1 MELFQVRYVL
11 AAAET
16 LNFTR
21 AAERCNVSQP
31 ALTKAVKSLEEEL
44 GARIFTREG
53 KRVQL
58 SGFGRSILPTL
69 RQMQDQAERAKAIA
83 QEHRLLD
90 KVPVRLGVLGTIGS
104 IRIAHYLAV
113 FQSQFEGVEVEVSEA
128 PVPELLNRL
137 DDGRLDLAIVNPCD
151 GVPESFHA
159 QPLYSEKYV
168 AVLPAGDPLAER
180 NSVGLKDLSGRPYID
195 RLSCE
200 MREMFAAVCKDHDV
214 QLYARFR
221 SEREDW
227 VQAMVLARI
236 GIAVM
241 PEYSVTVPGVLQRP
255 ITDPAIS
262 RTIALL
268 SVPGRRF
275 SQATAALVT
284 TIKAFNW
291 PTGERPLSPQ
301 S

>member
-1 MELFQVRYVL
+1 MELFQIRYVL

-31 ALTKAVKSLEEEL
+31 ALTKAVKNLEQEL
-44 GARIFTREG
+44 GTPIFTREG
-53 KRVQL
+53 KRVRL
-58 SGFGRSILPTL
+58 SDFGRSILPTL

-104 IRIAHYLAV
+104 VRIARYLAT
-113 FQSQFEGVEVEVSEA
+113 FQSAFEGVEVEVIES

-137 DDGRLDLAIVNPCD
+137 DEGALDLAIVNPCD

-159 QPLYSEKYV
+159 HPLYTEKYV
-168 AVLPAGDPLAER
+168 AVLPPGHPLAER
-180 NSVGLKDLSGRPYID
+180 NSVRLKDLSGQPYVD

-200 MREMFAAVCKDHDV
+200 MREMFTAVCRDLDV

-227 VQAMVLARI
+227 VQAMVLANI

-241 PEYSVTVPGVLQRP
+241 PEYSVTVPDLLQRP

-262 RTIALL
+262 RTIALVT
-268 SVPGRRF
+268 VPGRPF
-275 SQATAALVT
+275 AQSTAAFVRT
-284 TIKAFNW
+284 AKAFSW
-291 PTGERPLSPQ
+291 PG
-301 S
+301 

>member
-1 MELFQVRYVL
+1 MELFQIRYVL

-31 ALTKAVKSLEEEL
+31 ALTKAVKTLEEEL

-58 SGFGRSILPTL
+58 SEFGRSILPTL
-69 RQMQDQAERAKAIA
+69 RQMQDQADRAKAIA

-104 IRIAHYLAV
+104 VRIARYLAA
-113 FQSQFEGVEVEVSEA
+113 FQTDFDGVEVEVTEA

-137 DDGRLDLAIVNPCD
+137 DEGRLDLAIVNPCD
-151 GVPESFHA
+151 GVPKSFQAH
-159 QPLYSEKYV
+159 PLYSEKYV
-168 AVLPAGDPLAER
+168 AVLPPGDPLGKR
-180 NSVGLKDLSGRPYID
+180 NTVRLKDLSGRTYVD

-200 MREMFAAVCKDHDV
+200 MREMFGAVCKDQNV
-214 QLYARFR
+214 ELYARFR

-241 PEYSVTVPGVLQRP
+241 PEYSVTVPDLLQRP

-275 SQATAALVT
+275 SKATE
-284 TIKAFNW
+284 AFVRTARAFSW
-291 PTGERPLSPQ
+291 PG
-301 S
+301 

>member
-1 MELFQVRYVL
+1 MELFQIRYVL

-31 ALTKAVKSLEEEL
+31 ALTKAVKGLEEEL
-44 GARIFTREG
+44 GAAIFSREG
-53 KRVQL
+53 KRVRL
-58 SGFGRSILPTL
+58 SDFGRSLLPTL
-69 RQMQDQAERAKAIA
+69 RQTQDQAERAKSIA
-83 QEHRLLD
+83 REYRLLD

-104 IRIAHYLAV
+104 VRIAHYLAA
-113 FQSQFEGVEVEVSEA
+113 FQSDFEGVEVEVSEA

-137 DDGRLDLAIVNPCD
+137 DEGRLDLAIVNPCD

-159 QPLYSEKYV
+159 YPLYSEQYV
-168 AVLPAGDPLAER
+168 AVLPPGDPLENH
-180 NSVGLKDLSGRPYID
+180 NSVRLKDLSGRPYVD

-200 MREMFAAVCKDHDV
+200 MREMFTAVCKDHDV
-214 QLYARFR
+214 ELYARFR

-241 PEYSVTVPGVLQRP
+241 PEYSVTVPELLQRP

-275 SQATAALVT
+275 SRATAALVRT
-284 TIKAFNW
+284 VQAFHW
-291 PTGERPLSPQ
+291 PR
-301 S
+301 

>member
-1 MELFQVRYVL
+1 MELFQIRYVL

-31 ALTKAVKSLEEEL
+31 ALTKAVKNLEEEL
-44 GARIFTREG
+44 GAPIFSREG
-53 KRVQL
+53 KRVRL
-58 SGFGRSILPTL
+58 SDFGRSILPTL

-104 IRIAHYLAV
+104 VRIARYLAA
-113 FQSQFEGVEVEVSEA
+113 FQSRFEGVEVEVTEA

-137 DDGRLDLAIVNPCD
+137 DSGRLDLAIANPCD

-159 QPLYSEKYV
+159 HPLYSEMYV
-168 AVLPAGDPLAER
+168 AVLPPGDLLAGR
-180 NSVGLKDLSGRPYID
+180 NSVALKDLSGRPYVD

-200 MREMFAAVCKDHDV
+200 MREMFAAVCTDRDV

-221 SEREDW
+221 SEREDL

-241 PEYSVTVPGVLQRP
+241 PEYSVTVPGLLQRP
-255 ITDPAIS
+255 ITDPEIS
-262 RTIALL
+262 RTIALI
-268 SVPGRRF
+268 SVPGRPY
-275 SQATAALVT
+275 SQSTAAFVRT
-284 TIKAFNW
+284 AQAFDW
-291 PTGERPLSPQ
+291 PG
-301 S
+301 